1 MTNLSKNGSEQ
12 TALNLGG
19 PETFDEAAYRERL
32 IKAGI
37 APDDAASV
45 AAKTAAA
52 KKQAGFTPVKVGA
65 AIKAAEQPK
74 PAPTETP
81 TKAATARKR
90 APAKTPAKKTADKP
104 RILTVQESKLMEV
117 AAEIATFAPTG
128 EDMTFTHA
136 VLCQVGLPRSKV
148 DGREFMRQS
157 GAAWVNVQAGYLDE
171 GKGPVLQPLPY
182 GVMPRLAL
190 AWVSSYAK
198 RHNTRE
204 IPIGDSAAEFL
215 RLMDMDSQGAR
226 YATLR
231 RQMHA
236 LAACRL
242 QLGFKGR
249 TFNGQPVESFDAWV
263 ANRDDNQRTLWP
275 GVMTLSDSY
284 FMELQDTAVPLDN
297 RALHAL
303 KGSALALD
311 VYCWLAH
318 RLHRIEGRGVTL
330 HWKSL
335 REQFAQEYKGKDPD
349 KDFKK
354 KFLPA
359 LQKVMAVYPAAKVK
373 QVTGGLLLMGSPPPV
388 PKKIIT
394 Q

>member
-1 MTNLSKNGSEQ
+1 MTKRNNGPQ
-12 TALNLGG
+12 QIGDLVGG
-19 PETFDEAAYRERL
+19 L
-32 IKAGI
+32 IVKAQAKAEDKTRKPRAGAKITPAGI
-37 APDDAASV
+37 
-45 AAKTAAA
+45 
-52 KKQAGFTPVKVGA
+52 
-65 AIKAAEQPK
+65 
-74 PAPTETP
+74 
-81 TKAATARKR
+81 
-90 APAKTPAKKTADKP
+90 
-104 RILTVQESKLMEV
+104 ILTEQDQKLIE
-117 AAEIATFAPTG
+117 AGAEIATNPPSG
-128 EDMTFTHA
+128 EDMAFTHA

-171 GKGPVLQPLPY
+171 GRGPVLQPIPY

-198 RHNTRE
+198 RDNTRE

-215 RLMDMDSQGAR
+215 RLMGMDDQGAR
-226 YATLR
+226 YTTLR

-249 TFNGQPVESFDAWV
+249 TYNGQPVEQFDAWL
-263 ANRDDNQRTLWP
+263 ANGGTQQKSLWP
-275 GVMTLSDSY
+275 GTMVLSEGYFNSLMDS
-284 FMELQDTAVPLDN
+284 AVPLDN
-297 RALHAL
+297 RALMAL

-311 VYCWLAH
+311 VYTWLAH

-335 REQFAQEYKGKDPD
+335 REQFAQEYTGKDAD

-354 KFLPA
+354 KFVPA
-359 LQKVMAVYPAAKVK
+359 LKKVLTVYPQAKVK
-373 QVTGGLLLMGSPPPV
+373 PVTGGLLLLGSPPPIA
-388 PKKIIT
+388 PKSGSPGRQRRKTSGCAGATTAGRAVAKPASNTARSSGIGSASLEMGE
-394 Q
+394 